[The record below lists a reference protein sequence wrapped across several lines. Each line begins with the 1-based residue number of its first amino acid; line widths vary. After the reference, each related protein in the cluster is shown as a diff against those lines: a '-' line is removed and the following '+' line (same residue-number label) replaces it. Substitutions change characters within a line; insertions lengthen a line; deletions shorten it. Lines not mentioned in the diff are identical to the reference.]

1 MDLEKFWENKLTI
14 DKEGLKNLT
23 PFFLY
28 RHMDQHNLFQK
39 DKDLY
44 VHDSILNKDIKVAEY
59 KNAAIVDF
67 SVLWMGFET
76 TTGIKFIY
84 DCCNKIGIPVVSF
97 PDLCYNKPAE
107 YGIINYDVKDLSYFK
122 EKFNFS
128 IYDKIEAHE
137 HKGCIGVI
145 TDIDDDYFYVD
156 GIGIANK
163 IPKECC
169 MEFIK
174 I

>member
-28 RHMDQHNLFQK
+28 GHMDHHYLFQK

-44 VHDSILNKDIKVAEY
+44 VHDSILNKDVKVAEY

-67 SVLWMGFET
+67 CVLWIGFET

-84 DCCNKIGIPVVSF
+84 DCCSKIGIHVVSF

-107 YGIINYDVKDLSYFK
+107 YGIINYDVKDLSYLK

-137 HKGCIGVI
+137 HKECIGVI
-145 TDIDDDYFYVD
+145 TDIDEDYFYVD

-169 MEFIK
+169 IEFIK